1 MRNVLY
7 LVASCLKAT
16 PPVGAPG
23 SRHSLPLTWDH
34 IYSGVELA
42 PQTKSEYIVSAA
54 LERNQESS
62 MTSDINRREFL
73 KITAGAVAAQAIPT
87 SAIAASSRTIG
98 IQVGA
103 ISFVDEGTEKV
114 LDILQERGSVNT
126 LFLAVF
132 TYGRGIA
139 GRQIPGQPLPDHGKQ
154 EYDLN
159 FHGGNFATPHPEF
172 YKNTVLKDTRAPDHG
187 NLDILAE
194 VLPAAKKR
202 GMKVIC
208 WLEDVFRTDLPDI
221 GKVQERDLYGRNAET
236 LCVNNPD
243 YRNFLTGL
251 VEDYSRSYD
260 IDGIMWGSERQG
272 ALCDSL
278 GATHD
283 TPPVDPDKVT
293 CFCEFCQKKAKER
306 GINPERAKQGFLELE
321 KFVRAS
327 RSGKR
332 PVDGYYVQFWRLL
345 LRYPELAAWEMLWTD
360 SLRETYAAIYKT
372 VKTAKPSLPVG
383 WHIWHN
389 NSFNPIYRAEQDLH
403 ELSNYSD
410 FIKVVMYNNCGGERM
425 GLYADNAGSTLYA
438 DLTKQGLLDFNY
450 AVMGFKENS
459 YDQIPHTGLSADYV
473 YRETKRALEGVA
485 GTKTL
490 IWPGIDIDIP
500 TEPNHSKC
508 TRKSVKAAVQ
518 AAFRAGAPGVILS
531 RKYSEMRLDDLSGAG
546 DANRE
551 LKLAD

>member
-1 MRNVLY
+1 MP
-7 LVASCLKAT
+7 T
-16 PPVGAPG
+16 PD
-23 SRHSLPLTWDH
+23 L
-34 IYSGVELA
+34 
-42 PQTKSEYIVSAA
+42 
-54 LERNQESS
+54 
-62 MTSDINRREFL
+62 NRRDFL
-73 KITAGAVAAQAIPT
+73 KITAGTTAALAVPTLSEAAAPQK
-87 SAIAASSRTIG
+87 TIG

-114 LDILQERGSVNT
+114 LDILQERGGVNT

-172 YKNTVLKDTRAPDHG
+172 YKNTVLKNLRAPDHG

-194 VLPAAKKR
+194 VLPAAHKR

-208 WLEDVFRTDLPDI
+208 WLEDVFRTDLPNI
-221 GKVQERDLYGRNAET
+221 EKVQEKDLYGRNAET

-251 VEDYSRSYD
+251 VEDYARSYD

-283 TPPVDPDKVT
+283 TPPIDPGNVT
-293 CFCEFCQKKAKER
+293 CFCEFCRATAKQQ
-306 GINPERAKQGFLELE
+306 GINPDRARQGFLELE
-321 KFVRAS
+321 KYVRAS

-332 PVDGYYVQFWRLL
+332 PIDGYPIDGYYVQFWRLL

-372 VKTAKPSLPVG
+372 VKTAKPAVPVG

-425 GLYADNAGSTLYA
+425 ALYADNIGSTLYG
-438 DLTKQGLLDFNY
+438 DLSKQALLDMNY
-450 AVMGFKENS
+450 AQMGYGQPGGQPGGQPTKEGT
-459 YDQIPHTGLSADYV
+459 YDQIPHTGLSSDYV
-473 YRETKRALEGVA
+473 YREAKRSLAGVA

-500 TEPNHSKC
+500 TEAKNSKS
-508 TRKSVKAAVQ
+508 TPQSVKAAVQ

-531 RKYSEMRLDDLSGAG
+531 RKYSEMKLANLSGAG
-546 DANRE
+546 EAIRG
-551 LKLAD
+551 LKVSS